1 MASLFE
7 PRHSALSSD
16 DDSSKLLNLS
26 SFLGPT
32 KIPFSLLIRGSSS
45 RNRWNSQGNIDTVDA
60 GAVGL
65 PSDLA
70 NVLSSQ
76 RSLASAMHRLPHAYI
91 KISNKLYEVDRDIA
105 NLARRRHT
113 PDDRAR
119 WRNWALIVTYRSIPW
134 KYLETVSDDP
144 TLVFPHLSHTLR
156 ACSDGF
162 PGLSDAVKIDLG
174 LTLVE
179 ASRFSD
185 MTWKQFT
192 IEQAKR
198 VSVGVESP
206 YLASRIALA
215 ECVLN
220 RIEGSMLRSAA
231 NLAHRSSEETTPDER
246 MHSIAGQHAIQRAL
260 NFMQI
265 EALKSAEEVL
275 ETWCPLS
282 ETPSPMEQAVDFR
295 KAIVQGRSLRQRGE
309 IHACIIKLNAGRN
322 LSEQPSDIVFDEDL
336 RDLICELADALRELV
351 LYTWAENILRSEIER
366 REESYI
372 PVIGKGLLELS
383 LAEVLFA
390 RGQYHNA
397 EVLCLSALKEFPR
410 LKYEK
415 IRAYI
420 ILAKVYHV
428 ISNFDKAHSYWTMAL
443 EVINR
448 FPSESSRTS
457 RIILRSLC
465 DAAGN
470 DELREQY
477 QQQLARLGDEEEAG
491 DVKIWIGGMPGWE
504 KYLEN
509 RESKAQAN

>member
-1 MASLFE
+1 MSSLE
-7 PRHSALSSD
+7 PRQPALSRC

-26 SFLGPT
+26 SFLAPT

-45 RNRWNSQGNIDTVDA
+45 RNRWNSQGNIDRVDA
-60 GAVGL
+60 SAVGL
-65 PSDLA
+65 PSDLV

-76 RSLASAMHRLPHAYI
+76 PSLASAMSRLPHAYI
-91 KISNKLYEVDRDIA
+91 KISDQLYEVDGEIA
-105 NLARRRHT
+105 HLARQRHA
-113 PDDRAR
+113 PDDQAR
-119 WRNWALIVTYRSIPW
+119 WKNWALIVTYRSIPW
-134 KYLETVSDDP
+134 KYLEPVSDDP
-144 TLVFPHLSHTLR
+144 TLAFPHLKHTLK
-156 ACSDGF
+156 ACPDDF
-162 PGLSDAVKIDLG
+162 PGLSNATKIDLG

-179 ASRFSD
+179 SSRFSD
-185 MTWKQFT
+185 MAWKQFA
-192 IEQAKR
+192 IDQAKR

-220 RIEGSMLRSAA
+220 RIEGSMLQSAA
-231 NLAHRSSEETTPDER
+231 NLAPRSSEEVALDER

-275 ETWCPLS
+275 ETWSPLS
-282 ETPSPMEQAVDFR
+282 ETPSPMEKAVDFKKR
-295 KAIVQGRSLRQRGE
+295 VVRGRSLRQRGE
-309 IHACIIKLNAGRN
+309 THEAIILLDAGRR
-322 LSEQPSDIVFDEDL
+322 LSQQPSEIVLDEDL

-351 LYTWAENILRSEIER
+351 LFTWAENILRWEIKR
-366 REESYI
+366 REGAYI
-372 PVIGKGLLELS
+372 PVMGKGLLELS

-390 RGQYHNA
+390 RGQYYNA
-397 EVLCLSALKEFPR
+397 KVLCLSALKEFPR

-428 ISNFDKAHSYWTMAL
+428 ISNFDKARSYWTMAL
-443 EVINR
+443 EAINR

-477 QQQLARLGDEEEAG
+477 QKQLARLGAQEEAG
-491 DVKIWIGGMPGWE
+491 DMKFWIGGMPGWE
-504 KYLEN
+504 KYLELK
-509 RESKAQAN
+509 ESRTWAN